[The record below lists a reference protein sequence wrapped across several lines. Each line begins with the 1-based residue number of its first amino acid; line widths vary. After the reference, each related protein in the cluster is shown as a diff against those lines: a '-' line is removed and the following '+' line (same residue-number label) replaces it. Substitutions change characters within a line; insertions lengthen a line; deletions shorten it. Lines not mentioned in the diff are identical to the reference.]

1 MAPIIGIT
9 SGSVTNDSPL
19 PFTHISS
26 AYIQAVISAGG
37 SPLVIPAETP
47 LDHISSLLARI
58 DGLLLTGGGDIDPRL
73 FNGEE
78 HARVYGI
85 EPERDA
91 LEIQLV
97 QTAVHNGLPF
107 LGICRGHQVVNV
119 ALGGSLIT
127 DIASQAPQAQRHDW
141 FPGVE
146 RDYLAH
152 TVALQSDCRLSKI
165 LGSVEIRVNS
175 LHHQSILQPA
185 SSLNVVAHAPD
196 GIIEAIELPG
206 HPFGLGVQWHPEWL
220 QNHLCMRNLFKALIS
235 AAEK

>member
-1 MAPIIGIT
+1 MVPIIGIT
-9 SGSVTNDSPL
+9 SGRVTKDSPL

-37 SPLVIPAETP
+37 IPLVIPVETP
-47 LDHISSLLARI
+47 LNQIPTLLTRI

-73 FNGEE
+73 FNGAE

-91 LEIQLV
+91 LEVQLV
-97 QTAVHNGLPF
+97 QMAVRSDLPF

-152 TVALQSDCRLSKI
+152 TVTLLSDCRLSKI
-165 LGSVEIRVNS
+165 LAAVEVQVNS

-185 SSLNVVAHAPD
+185 PSLNVVAHAPD
-196 GIIEAIELPG
+196 GIIEAVELPG
-206 HPFGLGVQWHPEWL
+206 HAFGLGVQWHPEWL
-220 QNHLCMRNLFKALIS
+220 QKHPCMRNLFNAFIS
-235 AAEK
+235 AAKK